1 MIELK
6 QVNKK
11 FEKPIL
17 ENLDFCFDENL
28 FYAVKGQSGSGKTTL
43 LNIIGLLEIVDSGNV
58 VIDGVSGSEKNKN
71 KVINEIRKNIGYL
84 FQQPYLLEYLS
95 VYKNVCLPLKNL
107 KVKVDSKEI
116 DNILKLLNIY
126 DLKFKKSALLSGGEK
141 TRVALARALVY
152 NPKYLLLDEPT
163 GNLDEVNSKIIMN
176 YIKKI
181 QKERDICV
189 IMVTHSSMFDNLFD
203 KIYYLK
209 DGKINA

>member
-43 LNIIGLLEIVDSGNV
+43 LNIIGLLEIVDSGSV

-126 DLKFKKSALLSGGEK
+126 DLKFKKSAFLSGGEK

>member
-43 LNIIGLLEIVDSGNV
+43 LNIIGLLEIVDSGSV